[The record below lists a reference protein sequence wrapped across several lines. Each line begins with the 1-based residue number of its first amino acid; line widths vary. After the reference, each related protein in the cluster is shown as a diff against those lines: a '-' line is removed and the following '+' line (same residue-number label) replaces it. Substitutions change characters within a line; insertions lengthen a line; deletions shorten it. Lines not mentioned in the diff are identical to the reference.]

1 MSTIV
6 SLIFVS
12 PAYTWP
18 VESYRNLRY
27 KHVQIQNTL
36 SSCGPASLATLMI
49 NFYGKRKTEE
59 DIVEM
64 IKPYLDENLKKL
76 EGGEL
81 PEGGVSMFDLKKVS
95 RKLGIPTR
103 GYEIPEENLLSIM
116 DDLKTP
122 LLIYLKQPAEH
133 FALAVGGY
141 KGKVIMADPSLGI
154 RILAQNDLYDKWDGL
169 ILAFSPNRDY
179 KNQAYNVIKDI
190 KHKVKERNRTKSLA
204 REFL

>member
-179 KNQAYNVIKDI
+179 KNQAYSVIKDI